1 MTFGSA
7 QKSNL
12 TTWMDTIDRP
22 MSAAFL
28 ALIIL
33 GFVLSLAA
41 SPAVA
46 LKKGLSTYHFV
57 ERHAL
62 YAAVGVVT
70 MFAISLLSPKGV
82 RRFALLMLGLALLA
96 MVAVTVWG
104 VERNGAQRWLSLWGH
119 SIQPSEFSKPAFIVV
134 LAWLFAE
141 ASWRKDMPALPL
153 ALLLWVALVGLL
165 VLQPD
170 IGQAALISTTAGA
183 LYILAGLSIV
193 GALALAAAGG
203 LGMVFAY
210 LNFGHVSSRIDRFFS
225 AEAFQNYQ
233 VQRAM
238 QSFAEGGLFG
248 RGPGEGTIKSNLP
261 DAHTDFIFAVVAE
274 EYGVVACLVIVA
286 LFAFIVLRAL
296 LAATNEPRTAD
307 RLALQGLAIVIGL
320 QAIINIGVNTGM
332 LPPKGMTLPFISAG
346 GSSLLALSITAGMI
360 LALTRWRPDP
370 ARVDRPNLV
379 TPIDESST
387 RERAGNS

>member
-1 MTFGSA
+1 MTSRHA
-7 QKSNL
+7 QQSSL
-12 TTWMDTIDRP
+12 AVWVDTVDRT
-22 MSAAFL
+22 MIAAFL

-33 GFVLSLAA
+33 GLVLSLAA

-46 LKKGLSTYHFV
+46 LKKGLPTYYFV

-62 YAAVGVVT
+62 YAVLGVAL
-70 MFAISLLSPKGV
+70 MFAISFLSPKGV
-82 RRFALLMLGLALLA
+82 RRLALIVLGAALLA
-96 MVAVTVWG
+96 MVAVTIWG
-104 VERNGAQRWLSLWGH
+104 VERNGAQRWLSIWGH
-119 SIQPSEFSKPAFIVV
+119 SIQPSEFAKPAFVV
-134 LAWLFAE
+134 VIAWLFGE
-141 ASWRKDMPALPL
+141 ASRRKDVPALHL
-153 ALLLWVALVGLL
+153 AILLWVAFVSLL
-165 VLQPD
+165 ALQPD

-183 LYILAGLSIV
+183 LYLLAGLSLV

-203 LGMVFAY
+203 MGMIFAY
-210 LNFGHVSSRIDRFFS
+210 LNFGHVSARIDRFFS
-225 AEAFQNYQ
+225 SEAFQNYQ

-274 EYGVVACLVIVA
+274 EYGVAACLVIVA

-296 LAATNEPRTAD
+296 LSATDEPRTPD

-370 ARVDRPNLV
+370 ARVDRPDLV
-379 TPIDESST
+379 PPIDEFSL
-387 RERAGNS
+387 RERTGKS